1 MGVSV
6 GPDPEKLGNMRQ
18 HDNKEKLEE
27 DQLYSAMKLE
37 KYGFCLKLKISDFV
51 SFLAWTGIMVGVLG
65 ILFSLELLIL
75 PTDTFP
81 FYLQRTFG
89 SSRSD
94 VVFYVLGVVGL
105 VTSAVWLA
113 LHLAL
118 RKRNVNK
125 EFRGIKKILK
135 MKCYISGTFEI
146 LFSIMGV
153 TATILIAIMTSG
165 YQMPRE
171 YSNINIIRGGICF
184 LYLVFACCKIHGVRK
199 DNNRYINTYI
209 VFKLI
214 NFVVSF
220 ALGVYMLV
228 TLQAFT
234 ELSGTVWI
242 IFIFLVILISFVFIY
257 YMGAVVVLYNF
268 NHHFNSETNYKTLAF
283 TNQTFLAGNTK
294 SPA

>member
-51 SFLAWTGIMVGVLG
+51 SFLAWTGIMAGVLG
-65 ILFSLELLIL
+65 ILISLELFIL
-75 PTDTFP
+75 PSETFSY
-81 FYLQRTFG
+81 YLQRTFG

-146 LFSIMGV
+146 LFNIM
-153 TATILIAIMTSG
+153 
-165 YQMPRE
+165 
-171 YSNINIIRGGICF
+171 RGGICF
-184 LYLVFACCKIHGVRK
+184 LYLVFSCCKIHGVRK
-199 DNNRYINTYI
+199 DNNRCINSYI

-214 NFVVSF
+214 NFAVSV
-220 ALGVYMLV
+220 ALGIFLLV
-228 TLQAFT
+228 TLQAHIGS
-234 ELSGTVWI
+234 SGTVCI
-242 IFIFLVILISFVFIY
+242 LFIFWLILMSFVIIY
-257 YMGAVVVLYNF
+257 YMGALVVLYNF
-268 NHHFNSETNYKTLAF
+268 NHHFNSEPNYKTLAF